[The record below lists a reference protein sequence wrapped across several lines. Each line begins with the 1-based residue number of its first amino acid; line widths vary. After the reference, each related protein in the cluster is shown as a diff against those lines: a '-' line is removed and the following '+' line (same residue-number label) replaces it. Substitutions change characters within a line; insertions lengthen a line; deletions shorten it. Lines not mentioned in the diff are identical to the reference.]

1 MTGNEDIVK
10 DMMQEVSEQ
19 LVESLKS
26 SITEAVEKEI
36 ANNLTASLLEG
47 EFYRRVNDYLQT
59 GLKQIYQEVKAA
71 RGGKEIKSITADIDP
86 EELFSETS
94 DQLDAVLQ
102 TTEKAAVD
110 IIEIV
115 ENLQEMQGSVAK
127 IVKGFESG
135 GVTKAD
141 RRKLKQINDT
151 LGNDLSTIMVTLSFQ
166 DLTGQRIKIIINSI
180 RQVEK
185 IVREVMLSTGL
196 MIKQREEEPEKD
208 INELSE
214 NAKSEATSKLSGP
227 SADANQNDV
236 DDLLASLGLD

>member
-1 MTGNEDIVK
+1 MTSNEDLIK
-10 DMMQEVSEQ
+10 EMMAQVSDQ
-19 LVESLKS
+19 LVESLKQ
-26 SITEAVEKEI
+26 SITSAVEKEI
-36 ANNLTASLLEG
+36 AANLSNSLLEG
-47 EFYRRVNDYLQT
+47 EFYRRVNDDLQQ
-59 GLKQIYQEVKAA
+59 GLKNIYHEVKAA

-115 ENLQEMQGSVAK
+115 EKLQELQGSVAK

-135 GVTKAD
+135 GVTKQD
-141 RRKLKQINDT
+141 REQLKEINNT
-151 LGNDLSTIMVTLSFQ
+151 LGTDLSTIMVTLSFQ

-208 INELSE
+208 IQSLSDD
-214 NAKSEATSKLSGP
+214 AKEEATSKLQGP
-227 SADANQNDV
+227 SAGTNQGDV

>member
-1 MTGNEDIVK
+1 MTSNEEIVK
-10 DMMQEVSEQ
+10 EMMDKVS
-19 LVESLKS
+19 LDLAESLKK
-26 SITEAVEKEI
+26 SITTAVEKEI
-36 ANNLTASLLEG
+36 AKNLSQSLLEG
-47 EFYRRVNDYLQT
+47 EFYRRVNDDLQS

-71 RGGKEIKSITADIDP
+71 RGGKEIKSIEADIDP

-115 ENLQEMQGSVAK
+115 ENLQELQGSVAK

-141 RRKLKQINDT
+141 REKLKEINNT
-151 LGNDLSTIMVTLSFQ
+151 LGADLSTIMVTLSFQ

-196 MIKQREEEPEKD
+196 MIKQRKEEPEKD
-208 INELSE
+208 IDSLSVD
-214 NAKSEATSKLSGP
+214 AKTEATSKLAGP
-227 SADANQNDV
+227 TEGTNQNDV

>member
-1 MTGNEDIVK
+1 MTGNEELV
-10 DMMQEVSEQ
+10 QEILDKVSADLGQ
-19 LVESLKS
+19 KLKS
-26 SITEAVEKEI
+26 AISVAVEKEI
-36 ANNLTASLLEG
+36 AENLSQTLLEG
-47 EFYRRVNDYLQT
+47 EFYRRVNEDLQS
-59 GLKQIYQEVKAA
+59 GLKQIYREVKAA
-71 RGGKEIKSITADIDP
+71 RGGDEIKSIEADIDP

-115 ENLQEMQGSVAK
+115 ENLQELQGSVAS

-135 GVTKAD
+135 GVTKED
-141 RRKLKQINDT
+141 REKLKEINDT

-196 MIKQREEEPEKD
+196 MIKQRKEQPQRDFES
-208 INELSE
+208 LSE
-214 NAKSEATSKLSGP
+214 EAKNKATSTLSGP
-227 SADANQNDV
+227 ATDTNQDDV

>member
-1 MTGNEDIVK
+1 MTSNEELLQQ
-10 DMMQEVSEQ
+10 MMERVSADLGEN
-19 LVESLKS
+19 LK
-26 SITEAVEKEI
+26 EAINEAIEKELA
-36 ANNLTASLLEG
+36 ANLSQTLLEG
-47 EFYRRVNDYLQT
+47 EFYRRVNEDLQN

-71 RGGKEIKSITADIDP
+71 RGGKEIKTITADIDP
-86 EELFSETS
+86 QELFSETS

-115 ENLQEMQGSVAK
+115 ENLQDLQGSVAK

-135 GVTKAD
+135 GVTKDD
-141 RRKLKQINDT
+141 REKLKEINDT

-196 MIKQREEEPEKD
+196 MIRRREEEPQTD
-208 INELSE
+208 IDSLSS
-214 NAKSEATSKLSGP
+214 NAKSEASSKLHGP

>member
-1 MTGNEDIVK
+1 MTANDELVREIMERITTDLGDRLK
-10 DMMQEVSEQ
+10 D
-19 LVESLKS
+19 
-26 SITEAVEKEI
+26 SISAAVEREI
-36 ANNLTASLLEG
+36 IDNLSQSLLEG
-47 EFYRRVNDYLQT
+47 EFYRRVNKDLQE

-71 RGGKEIKSITADIDP
+71 RGGRERKSITAEIDP

-110 IIEIV
+110 IIDIV
-115 ENLQEMQGSVAK
+115 EKLQELQGSVAK

-141 RRKLKQINDT
+141 REKLKEINET

-180 RQVEK
+180 RQVEN
-185 IVREVMLSTGL
+185 IVREVILSTGL
-196 MIKQREEEPEKD
+196 MIKQREAEPEKD
-208 INELSE
+208 IDTLSVD
-214 NAKSEATSKLSGP
+214 AKSAASSKLAGP
-227 SADANQNDV
+227 SADTNQDNV

>member
-1 MTGNEDIVK
+1 MTGNEELV
-10 DMMQEVSEQ
+10 QEILDKVSAD
-19 LVESLKS
+19 LGKKLKNAIS
-26 SITEAVEKEI
+26 VAVEKEI
-36 ANNLTASLLEG
+36 AENLSQTLLEG
-47 EFYRRVNDYLQT
+47 EFYRRVNDDLQS

-71 RGGKEIKSITADIDP
+71 RGGSEIKSIEADIDP

-115 ENLQEMQGSVAK
+115 EKLQELQGSVAS

-135 GVTKAD
+135 GVTKED
-141 RRKLKQINDT
+141 REKLKEINNT

-196 MIKQREEEPEKD
+196 MIKQREEEPQRD
-208 INELSE
+208 FDSLSE
-214 NAKSEATSKLSGP
+214 EAKNKATSTLSGP
-227 SADANQNDV
+227 TADTNQDDV

>member
-1 MTGNEDIVK
+1 MTSNEELLQHI
-10 DMMQEVSEQ
+10 MERVSSD
-19 LVESLKS
+19 LGKSLKH
-26 SITEAVEKEI
+26 SINEAIEKEL
-36 ANNLTASLLEG
+36 ATNLSQTLLEG
-47 EFYRRVNDYLQT
+47 EFYRRVNEDLQN

-71 RGGKEIKSITADIDP
+71 RGGHEIKSIAADIDP

-115 ENLQEMQGSVAK
+115 EKLQELQGSVSS

-135 GVTKAD
+135 GVTKED
-141 RRKLKQINDT
+141 REKLKEINET

-196 MIKQREEEPEKD
+196 MIRQREVEPQKD
-208 INELSE
+208 IDTLSSD
-214 NAKSEATSKLSGP
+214 AKSAASSKLQGP
-227 SADANQNDV
+227 SDDTNQDDV

>member
-1 MTGNEDIVK
+1 MTGNEELV
-10 DMMQEVSEQ
+10 QEILDKVSAD
-19 LVESLKS
+19 LGKKLKNAIS
-26 SITEAVEKEI
+26 VAVEKEI
-36 ANNLTASLLEG
+36 AENLSQTLLEG
-47 EFYRRVNDYLQT
+47 EFYRRVNDDLQS
-59 GLKQIYQEVKAA
+59 GLKQIYREVKAA
-71 RGGKEIKSITADIDP
+71 RGGHEIKSIEADIDP

-115 ENLQEMQGSVAK
+115 EKLQELQGSVAS

-135 GVTKAD
+135 GVTKED
-141 RRKLKQINDT
+141 REELKEINNT

-196 MIKQREEEPEKD
+196 MIKQREEEPQRD
-208 INELSE
+208 FDSLSE
-214 NAKSEATSKLSGP
+214 EAKNKATSTLSGP
-227 SADANQNDV
+227 TADTNQDDV

>member
-1 MTGNEDIVK
+1 MTSNEEILK
-10 DMMQEVSEQ
+10 DLMEDVSEQ
-19 LVESLKS
+19 LGASLKS
-26 SITEAVEKEI
+26 AITKAVEEEI
-36 ANNLTASLLEG
+36 AKNLSQSLLEG
-47 EFYRRVNDYLQT
+47 EFYRRVNNDLQE

-71 RGGKEIKSITADIDP
+71 RGGKEIKKIEADIDP

-102 TTEKAAVD
+102 TTEKAAVE
-110 IIEIV
+110 IIDIV
-115 ENLQEMQGSVAK
+115 ENLQELQGSVAK

-135 GVTKAD
+135 GVTKED
-141 RRKLKQINDT
+141 REKLKDINNT

-196 MIKQREEEPEKD
+196 MIKQREEEPGKD
-208 INELSE
+208 IDTLSE
-214 NAKSEATSKLSGP
+214 NAKEEATSKLQGP
-227 SADANQNDV
+227 SAETNQGDV

>member
-1 MTGNEDIVK
+1 MRGQEELVK
-10 DMMQEVSEQ
+10 DIMDKLSAK
-19 LVESLKS
+19 LGASLKE
-26 SITEAVEKEI
+26 SITAAVEKEI
-36 ANNLTASLLEG
+36 AENLSQSLLEG
-47 EFYRRVNDYLQT
+47 EFYRRVNDDLQS

-71 RGGKEIKSITADIDP
+71 RGGKEIKSIEADIDP

-110 IIEIV
+110 IIDIV
-115 ENLQEMQGSVAK
+115 ENLQELQGTVAS

-135 GVTKAD
+135 GVTKAN
-141 RRKLKQINDT
+141 REKLKEINDT
-151 LGNDLSTIMVTLSFQ
+151 LGSDLSTIMVTMSFQ

-180 RQVEK
+180 RQVES

-196 MIKQREEEPEKD
+196 MLKQREAEPEKD
-208 INELSE
+208 IDSMSE
-214 NAKSEATSKLSGP
+214 DAKTEASSKLTGP
-227 SADANQNDV
+227 SAEANQGDV

>member
-1 MTGNEDIVK
+1 MTSNEALIQDIMK
-10 DMMQEVSEQ
+10 RVSED
-19 LVESLKS
+19 LGENLKK
-26 SITEAVEKEI
+26 SIEAAIQKEI
-36 ANNLTASLLEG
+36 AENLSQTLLEG
-47 EFYRRVNDYLQT
+47 EFYRRVNEDLQN
-59 GLKQIYQEVKAA
+59 GLKEIYHEVKAA
-71 RGGKEIKSITADIDP
+71 RGGHEIKSIEADIDP

-94 DQLDAVLQ
+94 DQLDAVLK

-115 ENLQEMQGSVAK
+115 ENLQDLQGTVGQ

-135 GVTKAD
+135 GVTKAN
-141 RRKLKQINDT
+141 REKLKEINST

-196 MIKQREEEPEKD
+196 MIKQREEEPQKD
-208 INELSE
+208 IDTLSE
-214 NAKSEATSKLSGP
+214 DAKSEATSKLQGP
-227 SADANQNDV
+227 AADANQDNV

>member
-1 MTGNEDIVK
+1 MTGNEELVK
-10 DMMQEVSEQ
+10 EMMEEVSTQ
-19 LVESLKS
+19 LVESLKE
-26 SITEAVEKEI
+26 SITKAVEREI
-36 ANNLTASLLEG
+36 AKNLTNSLLEG
-47 EFYRRVNDYLQT
+47 EFYRRVNDDLQD

-71 RGGKEIKSITADIDP
+71 RGGKEIKSIEADIDP

-102 TTEKAAVD
+102 TTEKAAVE
-110 IIEIV
+110 IIDIV
-115 ENLQEMQGSVAK
+115 EKLQELQVSVAK

-141 RRKLKQINDT
+141 REKLKEINETLDT
-151 LGNDLSTIMVTLSFQ
+151 DLSTIMVTLSFQ

-180 RQVEK
+180 RQVES

-208 INELSE
+208 IETLSE
-214 NAKSEATSKLSGP
+214 DAKEEATSKLAGP
-227 SADANQNDV
+227 TADTNQGDV

>member
-10 DMMQEVSEQ
+10 DMMQEVSEK
-19 LVESLKS
+19 LVEGLKS

-36 ANNLTASLLEG
+36 AKNLTASLLEG
-47 EFYRRVNDYLQT
+47 EFYRRVNDDLQS

-71 RGGKEIKSITADIDP
+71 RGGKEIKCITADIDP

-110 IIEIV
+110 IIDIV

-141 RRKLKQINDT
+141 RRKLKKINDT

-196 MIKQREEEPEKD
+196 MIRQREEEPEID

-227 SADANQNDV
+227 SADASQGDV

>member
-1 MTGNEDIVK
+1 MTGNEELVK
-10 DMMQEVSEQ
+10 EMMEEVQDQ
-19 LVESLKS
+19 LVISLRD
-26 SITEAVEKEI
+26 SITKAVEKEI
-36 ANNLTASLLEG
+36 AQNLSKSLLEG
-47 EFYRRVNDYLQT
+47 EFYRRVNDDLQE

-71 RGGKEIKSITADIDP
+71 RGGREIRKIEADIDP

-102 TTEKAAVD
+102 TTEKAAVE
-110 IIEIV
+110 IIDIV
-115 ENLQEMQGSVAK
+115 ENLQELQGSVAQ

-135 GVTKAD
+135 GVTKSD
-141 RRKLKQINDT
+141 REKLKKINQT

-196 MIKQREEEPEKD
+196 MIKQREAEPEKD
-208 INELSE
+208 IDTLTE
-214 NAKSEATSKLSGP
+214 NAKEEATSKLEGP
-227 SADANQNDV
+227 SAESNQDDV

>member
-1 MTGNEDIVK
+1 
-10 DMMQEVSEQ
+10 MQ
-19 LVESLKS
+19 
-26 SITEAVEKEI
+26 
-36 ANNLTASLLEG
+36 N
-47 EFYRRVNDYLQT
+47 
-59 GLKQIYQEVKAA
+59 
-71 RGGKEIKSITADIDP
+71 IK
-86 EELFSETS
+86 TS

-115 ENLQEMQGSVAK
+115 ENLQELQGSVAS

-135 GVTKAD
+135 GVTKED
-141 RRKLKQINDT
+141 REALKEINNT

-196 MIKQREEEPEKD
+196 MIKQRKEEPQRDFES
-208 INELSE
+208 LSE
-214 NAKSEATSKLSGP
+214 EAKNKATSTLSGP
-227 SADANQNDV
+227 TADTNQDDV

>member
-1 MTGNEDIVK
+1 MTGNEELVK
-10 DMMQEVSEQ
+10 DMMKEVSEQ
-19 LVESLKS
+19 LVSSLKD
-26 SITEAVEKEI
+26 SITKAVEKEI
-36 ANNLTASLLEG
+36 AKNLTSSLLEG
-47 EFYRRVNDYLQT
+47 EFYRRVNDDLQD

-71 RGGKEIKSITADIDP
+71 RGGKEIKSIAADIDP

-102 TTEKAAVD
+102 TTEKAAVE
-110 IIEIV
+110 IIDIV
-115 ENLQEMQGSVAK
+115 EKLQELQGSVAK

-141 RRKLKQINDT
+141 REKLKEINST
-151 LGNDLSTIMVTLSFQ
+151 LGTDLSTIMVTLSFQ

-180 RQVEK
+180 RQVES

-208 INELSE
+208 IESLSE
-214 NAKSEATSKLSGP
+214 DAKEEATSKLQGP
-227 SADANQNDV
+227 TADSSQGDV

>member
-1 MTGNEDIVK
+1 MTGNEELVK
-10 DMMQEVSEQ
+10 SMMEQVSDQ
-19 LVESLKS
+19 LVTSLRD
-26 SITEAVEKEI
+26 SITKAVEKEI
-36 ANNLTASLLEG
+36 AKNLSKSLLEG
-47 EFYRRVNDYLQT
+47 EFYRRVNEDLQE
-59 GLKQIYQEVKAA
+59 GLKKIYQEVKAA
-71 RGGKEIKSITADIDP
+71 RGGKEIKSISTTFNP

-94 DQLDAVLQ
+94 DQLDAVLR

-115 ENLQEMQGSVAK
+115 EKLQDLQNSVSK

-141 RRKLKQINDT
+141 RVRLKEINQT

-180 RQVEK
+180 REVEK

-196 MIKQREEEPEKD
+196 MIRQREVEPDKD
-208 INELSE
+208 IDTLSE
-214 NAKSEATSKLSGP
+214 DAKTQASSKLQGP
-227 SADANQNDV
+227 TESTNQGDV